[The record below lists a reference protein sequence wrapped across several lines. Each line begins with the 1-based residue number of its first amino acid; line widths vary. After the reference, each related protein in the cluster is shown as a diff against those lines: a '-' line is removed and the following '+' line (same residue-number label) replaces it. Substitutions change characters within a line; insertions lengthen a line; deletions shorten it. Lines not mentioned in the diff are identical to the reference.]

1 MKNSTD
7 KKSGLK
13 ISVILKIFYV
23 GIVLGIICYILN
35 EQAEEIV
42 QQLKCMTVI
51 TLAELILCSVFF
63 NVIEGIS
70 YYLMGKRCNNE
81 FRLIH
86 GIGCSYYC
94 AFFKL
99 STLGSG
105 TAAAGMVYLN
115 RYKVQPSK
123 SFGMITVNY
132 IIQKLAIVIVCL
144 IGFATHFE
152 DMKEYY
158 HKYFKF
164 IALGVLVTIMFA
176 IVLLL
181 IILWG
186 RLHTFII
193 YLTDKFIKRDDWKNK
208 AEGFKQQLL
217 SVRGESYELL
227 KEKGFL
233 IKILILNMV
242 KFLGWYMLPC
252 VVLGYNDT
260 RSIFLGLSIS
270 ALASALIGVIPS
282 PGAAG
287 STEAMFYVLF
297 SVITQSAKATTIM
310 LIYRCFTYIFPF
322 MAGAVMIMLKKLKLS
337 RGLNSYFGK
346 NN

>member
-1 MKNSTD
+1 MKNSSD
-7 KKSGLK
+7 KKPVLK
-13 ISVILKIFYV
+13 ASIIIKIIYV
-23 GIVLGIICYILN
+23 GIVFGIICYILN
-35 EQAEEIV
+35 EQADEII
-42 QQLKCMTVI
+42 QQLKHMTI
-51 TLAELILCSVFF
+51 TVLAELILCSVFF

-70 YYLMGKRCNNE
+70 YYIMGKRCNNE
-81 FRLIH
+81 IRLIQ

-115 RYKVQPSK
+115 RYRVEPSK

-132 IIQKLAIVIVCL
+132 IIQKVAIVVLCL
-144 IGFATHFE
+144 VGFVLHFE
-152 DMKEYY
+152 EMREYY

-164 IALGVLVTIMFA
+164 IALGVLVTIVFV
-176 IVLLL
+176 IGLLL
-181 IILWG
+181 VILWG
-186 RLHTFII
+186 KLHAFII
-193 YLTDKFIKRDDWKNK
+193 YLTDRLIKRDDLKNK
-208 AEGFKQQLL
+208 AEGFKNQLS

-233 IKILILNMV
+233 IKIFILNMV
-242 KFLGWYMLPC
+242 KFLGWYMIPC
-252 VVLGYNDT
+252 IVLGYGDIRN
-260 RSIFLGLSIS
+260 ILLGLSIS

-282 PGAAG
+282 PGATG

-297 SVITQSAKATTIM
+297 SVITQNAEATTIM

-322 MAGAVMIMLKKLKLS
+322 IIGAVMILLRKLA
-337 RGLNSYFGK
+337 R
-346 NN
+346 

>member
-1 MKNSTD
+1 MNNSTD
-7 KKSGLK
+7 RKPTIK
-13 ISVILKIFYV
+13 ISVILKVCYI
-23 GIVLGIICYILN
+23 GIVLGIICYILS
-35 EQAEEIV
+35 EQSDEIL
-42 QQLKCMTVI
+42 QQLKHMTVI
-51 TLAELILCSVFF
+51 TLTELILCSIFF

-70 YYLMGKRCNNE
+70 YYIMGKRSNNK
-81 FRLIH
+81 FKLIQ

-115 RYKVQPSK
+115 RYKVEPSK

-144 IGFATHFE
+144 IGFATHFQS
-152 DMKEYY
+152 MKEYY
-158 HKYFKF
+158 QKYFKF
-164 IALGVLVTIMFA
+164 IALGVVVTIIFA

-181 IILWG
+181 VILWG

-193 YLTDKFIKRDDWKNK
+193 YLADRLIKKEDLKNK
-208 AEGFKQQLL
+208 TEKFKQQLL

-252 VVLGYNDT
+252 VVLGYNDIK
-260 RSIFLGLSIS
+260 SILLGLSIS

-297 SVITQSAKATTIM
+297 AVITQSAAATAIM

-322 MAGAVMIMLKKLKLS
+322 MIGAVMILIRKLMVKTI
-337 RGLNSYFGK
+337 F
-346 NN
+346 